1 MKILD
6 KYLNEG
12 ALMDQYDGVESDLDY
27 IKSLFDDIND
37 LYINNKKNSAKR
49 VIDDIIKQLKTLKRE
64 M

>member
-1 MKILD
+1 MNTIH

-49 VIDDIIKQLKTLKRE
+49 VIDDIIKQLKTLKKE